1 MEKVAPERSTE
12 IKMTAAE
19 DLGNGLKNRKK
30 TDREIGGANVADKKA
45 LGWAGTVLAVA
56 DLLWI
61 PQAALIAWPL
71 GQVLLRISG
80 NGTATGPDSL
90 SWVLLT
96 SVVGI
101 VMIAAVRVSL
111 QTRANRWARLA
122 ARNIQ
127 KTARRELLR
136 AAAER
141 SPAESF
147 PSSGAFAA
155 HVSDQVALL
164 GPYYRNYQP
173 QLMRLKL
180 VPLGIVCVTAW
191 FSWMA
196 ALILLVSG
204 PVIPVFMALIG
215 SRAKAASAGQQ
226 EELTRLSGMLLDRIR
241 GLETLVLFGAVD
253 RTRSEIR
260 KAGEDFRVGTM
271 RVLKV
276 AFLSST
282 VLELF
287 SALGIAFS
295 AVYVGFSLLGDLQ
308 VGVWGTPL
316 GYSQGLFILL
326 LAPEFFTPLRSFSAA
341 YHDRAAGLAA
351 HQKLS
356 EILATIKPGQGT
368 VSAGENKAHGQ
379 CFEERLN
386 SAPRICLKNVSLD
399 LAGNRIFSRF
409 NLRIEPGETLV
420 ISGRSGCGKTTL
432 LDFVLGFR
440 APDDGKVLINDQA
453 SDGITGQLR
462 KKVMYLGQSPRLFHG
477 SVKANLLKGIAAPGE
492 VEEAEILGAL
502 RLAGAEMLVNR
513 LPKGLS
519 TQLGEDGFGLSV
531 GEIRRIALARAALRK
546 DAVILVADEPT
557 AGLDQVTAADVI
569 EGLKEL
575 SQGRTSLI
583 ATHDPA
589 LLALPARQLDLVS
602 CSDLMQPESVG

>member
-12 IKMTAAE
+12 IKVTAAE
-19 DLGNGLKNRKK
+19 NLGNGLKNRKK

-45 LGWAGTVLAVA
+45 LDRAGTVLAVA

-71 GQVLLRISG
+71 GQVLSRISD

-96 SVVGI
+96 CVVGI

-111 QTRANRWARLA
+111 QTRANRWVRLA

-260 KAGEDFRVGTM
+260 EAGEDFRVGTM

-308 VGVWGTPL
+308 VGAWGAPL

-356 EILATIKPGQGT
+356 EILATIKPGQRT
-368 VSAGENKAHGQ
+368 VSAVENKARGQ
-379 CFEERLN
+379 RLN

-409 NLRIEPGETLV
+409 NLRIEPGETLL

-440 APDDGKVLINDQA
+440 APDDGKVLIDDQEPA
-453 SDGITGQLR
+453 GITGQLR

-477 SVKANLLKGIAAPGE
+477 SVKANLLKGIAAPEE
-492 VEEAEILGAL
+492 VEEAEILAAL
-502 RLAGAEMLVNR
+502 RLAGAQTLVNR

-557 AGLDQVTAADVI
+557 AGLDQATASDVI

-589 LLALPARQLDLVS
+589 LLALPGRQLDLVS
-602 CSDLMQPESVG
+602 CSDLVQPESVG

>member
-173 QLMRLKL
+173 QLMR
-180 VPLGIVCVTAW
+180 P
-191 FSWMA
+191 
-196 ALILLVSG
+196 
-204 PVIPVFMALIG
+204 
-215 SRAKAASAGQQ
+215 
-226 EELTRLSGMLLDRIR
+226 
-241 GLETLVLFGAVD
+241 GAV
-253 RTRSEIR
+253 
-260 KAGEDFRVGTM
+260 
-271 RVLKV
+271 
-276 AFLSST
+276 
-282 VLELF
+282 
-287 SALGIAFS
+287 
-295 AVYVGFSLLGDLQ
+295 
-308 VGVWGTPL
+308 
-316 GYSQGLFILL
+316 
-326 LAPEFFTPLRSFSAA
+326 
-341 YHDRAAGLAA
+341 
-351 HQKLS
+351 
-356 EILATIKPGQGT
+356 
-368 VSAGENKAHGQ
+368 
-379 CFEERLN
+379 
-386 SAPRICLKNVSLD
+386 
-399 LAGNRIFSRF
+399 
-409 NLRIEPGETLV
+409 
-420 ISGRSGCGKTTL
+420 
-432 LDFVLGFR
+432 
-440 APDDGKVLINDQA
+440 
-453 SDGITGQLR
+453 
-462 KKVMYLGQSPRLFHG
+462 
-477 SVKANLLKGIAAPGE
+477 
-492 VEEAEILGAL
+492 
-502 RLAGAEMLVNR
+502 
-513 LPKGLS
+513 
-519 TQLGEDGFGLSV
+519 
-531 GEIRRIALARAALRK
+531 
-546 DAVILVADEPT
+546 
-557 AGLDQVTAADVI
+557 
-569 EGLKEL
+569 
-575 SQGRTSLI
+575 
-583 ATHDPA
+583 
-589 LLALPARQLDLVS
+589 
-602 CSDLMQPESVG
+602 